1 MGDLAQTPEST
12 VRSLTSF
19 RTKRT
24 DIMYIIGDLHGESRL
39 GGKAF
44 PSTHD
49 VHHRLRAS
57 GVPQMV

>member
-1 MGDLAQTPEST
+1 MGDLARKPAST
-12 VRSLTSF
+12 TRCLSLLTMEY
-19 RTKRT
+19 T
-24 DIMYIIGDLHGESRL
+24 DITCIIGVLHGDSRL
-39 GGKAF
+39 GGTAF